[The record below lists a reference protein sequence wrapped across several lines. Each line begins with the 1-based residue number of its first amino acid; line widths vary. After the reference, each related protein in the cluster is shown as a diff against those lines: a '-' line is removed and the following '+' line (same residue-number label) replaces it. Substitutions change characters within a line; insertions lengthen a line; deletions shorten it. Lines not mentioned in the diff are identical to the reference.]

1 MSGVPLKIRRALIS
15 VSDKTGLIDQAKALR
30 SHGADLISTGGT
42 SKALKDAG
50 LPVMD
55 VAELT
60 GFPEM
65 MDGRVKT
72 LHPAVHGGLL
82 FLRDN
87 PQHVADART
96 HAIAP
101 IDLIYVNLYPFEATV
116 ASGADFETCIENID
130 IGGPAMLRAAAK
142 NGAFVAVC
150 TDGGDVDAVLTEAEE
165 TGAVSPSL
173 LRRLAAKPRC
183 EEPRLRHLKTELD
196 EGLVDGVVRRLVP
209 NGPLPVAPYSP
220 V

>member
-1 MSGVPLKIRRALIS
+1 MSGAPLKIRRALIS
-15 VSDKTGLIDQAKALR
+15 VSDKSGLIDQAERLR

-72 LHPAVHGGLL
+72 LHPMVHGGLL

-87 PQHVADART
+87 DRARRRT
-96 HAIAP
+96 RAP
-101 IDLIYVNLYPFEATV
+101 T
-116 ASGADFETCIENID
+116 AS
-130 IGGPAMLRAAAK
+130 
-142 NGAFVAVC
+142 
-150 TDGGDVDAVLTEAEE
+150 
-165 TGAVSPSL
+165 
-173 LRRLAAKPRC
+173 PRS
-183 EEPRLRHLKTELD
+183 T
-196 EGLVDGVVRRLVP
+196 
-209 NGPLPVAPYSP
+209 
-220 V
+220 